1 MRWLKKTMA
10 RTCLRRRKM
19 PPLSM
24 RTSAFKPHLHCSL
37 SWLFWLAL
45 LLPVAQSAAAW
56 HGYSHV
62 RAESSEREPG
72 KQAPHA
78 AQCDLCLS
86 AAAVIGGALVGRPPG
101 LAILAARHALP
112 QPAATSVWQALP
124 TLAYLSR
131 APPSALR

>member
-1 MRWLKKTMA
+1 MRSCAHK
-10 RTCLRRRKM
+10 
-19 PPLSM
+19 PPLH
-24 RTSAFKPHLHCSL
+24 RGL

-45 LLPVAQSAAAW
+45 LLPVAQAAATW

-62 RAESSEREPG
+62 QEASEREQG
-72 KQAPHA
+72 KQAPHTT
-78 AQCDLCLS
+78 QCDLCLA
-86 AAAVIGGALVGRPPG
+86 AAAVAGGALVGGPPR
-101 LAILAARHALP
+101 LVVPAAGHALP

>member
-1 MRWLKKTMA
+1 MRA
-10 RTCLRRRKM
+10 
-19 PPLSM
+19 
-24 RTSAFKPHLHCSL
+24 SAFKPYLHRSL
-37 SWLFWLAL
+37 SWLFWLVL

-56 HGYSHV
+56 HSYSHL
-62 RAESSEREPG
+62 RAGASEREQD
-72 KQAPHA
+72 KQAPHT

-86 AAAVIGGALVGRPPG
+86 AAAVIGGALMGRPPS
-101 LAILAARHALP
+101 LAVFAARHALP

>member
-1 MRWLKKTMA
+1 MRA
-10 RTCLRRRKM
+10 
-19 PPLSM
+19 
-24 RTSAFKPHLHCSL
+24 SAHTPHLHRSL

-62 RAESSEREPG
+62 RAETSERDQS
-72 KQAPHA
+72 KQAPHT
-78 AQCDLCLS
+78 AQCDLCLA
-86 AAAVIGGALVGRPPG
+86 AAAVIGGALMDRPPS
-101 LAILAARHALP
+101 LAVPAAGHALP
-112 QPAATSVWQALP
+112 QPAASSVWQALP

>member
-1 MRWLKKTMA
+1 MRA
-10 RTCLRRRKM
+10 
-19 PPLSM
+19 
-24 RTSAFKPHLHCSL
+24 SAHKPHLHRGL

-45 LLPVAQSAAAW
+45 LLPVAQAAATW

-62 RAESSEREPG
+62 QQASEREQG
-72 KQAPHA
+72 KQAPHT

-86 AAAVIGGALVGRPPG
+86 AAAVIGGALMGRPPS
-101 LAILAARHALP
+101 LAVFAARHALP